1 MAIETIGNVYM
12 TDDLSIFK
20 TLEGNRSI
28 GKARERKRNEE
39 KRKVV
44 CYQRYS

>member
-1 MAIETIGNVYM
+1 MATEIIGKVYK

-28 GKARERKRNEE
+28 EKAREKKREL
-39 KRKVV
+39 
-44 CYQRYS
+44 